1 VKRLAFF
8 SPIPPAA
15 SGVADYAAD
24 VLALLAGRYEI
35 DVFHDQAAPAR
46 DRLPA
51 TVGVH
56 PHGAFAAYR
65 AERPYDLAVHQ
76 MGNGPAHDFV
86 YGPLARTPGLL
97 VLHDLVLHHARG
109 RMFLDSPEARAYA
122 AAPADVGARDAAAP
136 LLARYADE
144 VRYAYPAAAERLVAT
159 QLGTV
164 GDLLPYAYPL
174 FRLPASASRLIA
186 VHNDF
191 MAEAVRAE
199 VPGAEVVHI
208 PMPMT
213 PLPVD
218 EAAVA
223 ALRSRHGIAP
233 DDCVVATFGLA
244 TREKRIET
252 VARAVARAAAVR
264 PGIRLLVVGAVP
276 DRPALETRLGD
287 LGLGGRAI
295 LTGRVPLPELA
306 AHIALADVVAHLRY
320 PTARET
326 SAALLRVLAQGKA
339 TVMADLEH
347 LADVPADAVLRVDL
361 ADEEGDLTRAI
372 LRLAGAPALRAR
384 LGEAARA
391 HVLREHSGDRA
402 ASAYVEAIERAA
414 ALPDPKPHGWPA
426 HWAGLTPPA

>member
-8 SPIPPAA
+8 SPIPPAP

-35 DVFHDQAAPAR
+35 DVFHDQPAPAR
-46 DRLPA
+46 ERVPA
-51 TVGVH
+51 AFGLH
-56 PHGAFAAYR
+56 PHTEFDRRR

-86 YGPLARTPGLL
+86 YAPLARAPGLL

-122 AAPADVGARDAAAP
+122 AAPEDARARDAAAP
-136 LLARYADE
+136 VLARYADE
-144 VRYAYPAAAERLVAT
+144 VRYSYPAEAERLVAA

-174 FRLPASASRLIA
+174 FRLPVEASRLVA
-186 VHNDF
+186 VHNEF
-191 MAEAVRAE
+191 MAEAVRAA
-199 VPGAEVVHI
+199 VPGTAVVRI
-208 PMPMT
+208 PMPIT

-223 ALRSRHGIAP
+223 ELRARYGIAAS
-233 DDCVVATFGLA
+233 DVVVGTFGLV

-252 VARAVARAAAVR
+252 VARAVARAAALRAEV
-264 PGIRLLVVGAVP
+264 RLLVVGPVP
-276 DRPALETRLGD
+276 DRPAIDANLAA

-295 LTGRVPLPELA
+295 VTGRVPWSELA

-326 SAALLRVLAQGKA
+326 SAALLRVLGQGKA
-339 TVMADLEH
+339 TVMGDLEN
-347 LADVPADAVLRVDL
+347 LAEVPAAAVLRVDPS
-361 ADEEGDLTRAI
+361 DEEGDLTRAI
-372 LRLAGAPALRAR
+372 LRLAGAPLLRAR
-384 LGEAARA
+384 LGEGARGY
-391 HVLREHSGDRA
+391 VLREHSATRA
-402 ASAYVEAIERAA
+402 SAAYVEAIEHAA
-414 ALPDPKPHGWPA
+414 GLPDPKPRAWPA
-426 HWAGLTPPA
+426 HWARLTARP